1 MTRFARALVRK
12 SERALRSAR
21 LDLKDGDYDSAVNRS
36 YYAMFDIARAALLRA
51 GVAEDKLPRTHNGVI
66 AAFGQHAV
74 QTGQIDRELAAD
86 LSRTES
92 HRIKADY
99 TGIEIEPKIAAETV
113 AKAEVFVQTVE
124 RVFAL
129 DQPSLAAENKNRDPS
144 RDDKISEPV
153 GIDSKIESQ
162 DALEEIR
169 RQAREN
175 WLRLRQENTEGTQ
188 GVDRRKDTG
197 RDAGEDRS
205 RSLDDDL
212 DEQGDA

>member
-74 QTGQIDRELAAD
+74 QSGKIDRELAAD

-113 AKAEVFVQTVE
+113 AKAEIFVQTVE

-129 DQPSLAAENKNRDPS
+129 DQRSLAAENKNRDPG

-153 GIDSKIESQ
+153 GISSKIESE
-162 DALEEIR
+162 DALEEMR

-175 WLRLRQENTEGTQ
+175 WLRFKQENIGGTQ

-205 RSLDDDL
+205 RSLDDDS
-212 DEQGDA
+212 DDQGDA